1 VKLVPWNIREFVTIR
16 YLLLFL
22 LSRGFLLCNLA
33 PLVLGHIQ
41 RKIYEHFYNGNN
53 EFKLSNWMLV
63 KQGRDKSILDC
74 IKIFRDIK
82 ILWFNLIF
90 LKKILL
96 ILFLLVCTLILKKS

>member
-1 VKLVPWNIREFVTIR
+1 
-16 YLLLFL
+16 
-22 LSRGFLLCNLA
+22 
-33 PLVLGHIQ
+33 
-41 RKIYEHFYNGNN
+41 
-53 EFKLSNWMLV
+53 MLV